1 MPAREDL
8 RGANACD
15 LSTRWVVDEGVIQ
28 RLIRAADDFYEE
40 TRGTVQIISGYRT
53 RLEQSN
59 LGRAGRPAAPDELST
74 HRSCPATGVDV
85 NIGIAPVRIQKIIWG
100 RILFMNG
107 LRWGGGSA
115 VQDGIPSD
123 WQHVDAGPRS
133 STLTS

>member
-8 RGANACD
+8 TGADACD
-15 LSTRWVVDEGVIQ
+15 LSARWSVDPRVIEK
-28 RLIRAADDFYEE
+28 LIRAADDFWEE

-53 RLEQSN
+53 RAEQSR
-59 LGRAGRPAAPDELST
+59 LGRTGRPAARDDLST

-85 NIGIAPVRIQKIIWG
+85 NIGIAPVRIQKLIWG

-107 LRWGGGSA
+107 LRWGGGSK
-115 VQDGIPSD
+115 VFDDIPSD

-133 STLTS
+133 SYGS